1 MGRSSRFPVL
11 ELEGLLCPR
20 FPAKALGPVQ
30 YRNGTLLTSL
40 ALLETPVAQ
49 CVSCQEWDCV
59 PESTWKAEHMLPVG
73 GGVSD
78 PWFTPFL
85 FLDSILLL
93 IARYLRGECVQ
104 VWGIAC
110 LVLWDCRVGGIPCLF
125 VFKTC
130 YEHRF
135 QTVLEFTVS
144 MQVFVPTGVPEVPSQ
159 DPELGLLSRE
169 LTSRPVSFPRRPV
182 VSLGSM
188 HLSAHARLQLPSGTQ
203 KGRKE
208 SSSPRP

>member
-1 MGRSSRFPVL
+1 
-11 ELEGLLCPR
+11 
-20 FPAKALGPVQ
+20 
-30 YRNGTLLTSL
+30 
-40 ALLETPVAQ
+40 
-49 CVSCQEWDCV
+49 
-59 PESTWKAEHMLPVG
+59 MLPVG

-93 IARYLRGECVQ
+93 ITRYLRGECVQ

-110 LVLWDCRVGGIPCLF
+110 LVLCDCVCKSIRVGGIL
-125 VFKTC
+125 VSLFKTC

-135 QTVLEFTVS
+135 QTVLESTVN
-144 MQVFVPTGVPEVPSQ
+144 MQVFVPSGVPEVPTQ
-159 DPELGLLSRE
+159 DPELGPPSRG
-169 LTSRPVSFPRRPV
+169 LTRRPVSFHHRPV

-188 HLSAHARLQLPSGTQ
+188 CVSAHACPQLPPGL
-203 KGRKE
+203 KRGRRE